1 MAWNWAP
8 IRMQRPQPPIP
19 VVGTAHA
26 LAVDRHDLA
35 VDPCQRLPHPVP
47 AALLEP
53 ARIQPCEDPFQRVV
67 RGAPVRQFQEGA
79 QPLFIELA
87 EEGDGHKAIGA
98 AGDGQ
103 YRQHQNVR
111 QGCSWVRSTWGS
123 SRASR
128 SSTRDEG
135 IGLFMRSTLQ
145 ADAGIAHCS
154 PASTCPGIQFRCN
167 RLGHLPSGDSSRQ
180 PHRFTTHPQVADPGH
195 NPQCRQSVKAPLFP
209 PRPRCAKRV
218 ANHFKS

>member
-1 MAWNWAP
+1 MISANA
-8 IRMQRPQPPIP
+8 
-19 VVGTAHA
+19 
-26 LAVDRHDLA
+26 
-35 VDPCQRLPHPVP
+35 LPHPVP
-47 AALLEP
+47 EALLEP

-79 QPLFIELA
+79 QPLFVELA

-98 AGDGQ
+98 ADDGQ
-103 YRQHQNVR
+103 PECPSGVQLGPVHL
-111 QGCSWVRSTWGS
+111 GS

-135 IGLFMRSTLQ
+135 IGLFMRSALQ

-154 PASTCPGIQFRCN
+154 PASTCLGIQFRCN

-180 PHRFTTHPQVADPGH
+180 PHRLTTHPQVADPGH

-209 PRPRCAKRV
+209 PRPGCAKRV
-218 ANHFKS
+218 AVHFKS